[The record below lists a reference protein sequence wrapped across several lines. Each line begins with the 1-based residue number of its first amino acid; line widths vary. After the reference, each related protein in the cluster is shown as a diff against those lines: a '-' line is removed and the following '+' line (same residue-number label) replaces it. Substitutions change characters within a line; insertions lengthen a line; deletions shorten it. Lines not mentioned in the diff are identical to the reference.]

1 MEKEVFNFVC
11 DFGVRI
17 IKEILESMDKILAE
31 ERDKENYRHK
41 GLKKNTIKTVRGPV
55 EYKRAVE
62 QGDGLGLPHFGRQF
76 RYG

>member
-1 MEKEVFNFVC
+1 MKSLNENAIDFKVIEKKVFNFVC

-41 GLKKNTIKTVRGPV
+41 GLKKTP
-55 EYKRAVE
+55 
-62 QGDGLGLPHFGRQF
+62 
-76 RYG
+76 